1 MDKTSLQMLFG
12 VLLGV
17 FLLALIVM
25 TVVYVRRKL
34 ADKREEALRDLDL
47 MQEEAIREEQSQSK
61 GYWINRDDIEDENQ
75 AHLLRYYHY
84 FDNIDECIHDLI
96 VEMYDCGFVRTEE
109 IFVAAY
115 GEEALTPDSF
125 IYMTDADCDLEK
137 AKAALPPVSE
147 KNQKIIADAL
157 EKLNYQEN
165 KVARILASGQ
175 TEFVGVII
183 PNLFLHYYSEML
195 DRILSTYETFGY
207 KFLVFLSNG
216 DADTERQYIQ
226 ELLAYKIEG
235 LIILSHAIP
244 SMELANLHIPIVA
257 IEREDAHISSIN
269 TDNYMGAIQAT
280 SLLYRHNCEV
290 LFHINNPT
298 AKSIPAY
305 GRIEGFEDFCREQQI
320 PHRIFLHEMK
330 DQTASQEHLKEILSE
345 IEADSPG
352 RKKGIFVSNDTHAS
366 ILVNLL
372 VRKYGKLPEDY
383 LIVGFDDS
391 PASRNAIFPI
401 STVAQQIDV
410 LATEA
415 VKLLVEQIEEHKNS
429 KHTPVSEPVHKMITP
444 VLIRRETTERDLLA
458 EDD

>member
-1 MDKTSLQMLFG
+1 MARKQNVTFADIAKYTNFSKTTIS
-12 VLLGV
+12 
-17 FLLALIVM
+17 
-25 TVVYVRRKL
+25 
-34 ADKREEALRDLDL
+34 
-47 MQEEAIREEQSQSK
+47 
-61 GYWINRDDIEDENQ
+61 
-75 AHLLRYYHY
+75 RY
-84 FDNIDECIHDLI
+84 FNN
-96 VEMYDCGFVRTEE
+96 
-109 IFVAAY
+109 
-115 GEEALTPDSF
+115 PDSL
-125 IYMTDADCDLEK
+125 T
-137 AKAALPPVSE
+137 E

-157 EKLNYQEN
+157 EKLNYHEN

-244 SMELANLHIPIVA
+244 SIELANLHIPIVA

-372 VRKYGKLPEDY
+372 VRKHGKLPEDY

-410 LATEA
+410 IATEA
-415 VKLLVEQIEEHKNS
+415 VKLLVEQIVIAVMFGKILRAAGICLMNLHQFLLLHLS
-429 KHTPVSEPVHKMITP
+429 KPAAPGNDTDRFGLQRTADRQNIGNIVIADGTDARLALFIDLHEPVH
-444 VLIRRETTERDLLA
+444 L
-458 EDD
+458 

>member
-17 FLLALIVM
+17 FLLALIVI

-226 ELLAYKIEG
+226 ELLAYKTEG
-235 LIILSHAIP
+235 LIILSHTL
-244 SMELANLHIPIVA
+244 SSKELAEYHVPIVT
-257 IEREDAHISSIN
+257 IEREDEYVCSVN
-269 TDNYMGAIQAT
+269 TDNYMGGVQAAT
-280 SLLYRHNCEV
+280 V
-290 LFHINNPT
+290 L
-298 AKSIPAY
+298 AKSGCDILLHANADFPNTIPAY
-305 GRIEGFEDFCREQQI
+305 KRIQGFQDFCETNG
-320 PHRIFLHEMK
+320 L
-330 DQTASQEHLKEILSE
+330 EHCIMIRNFGANFEENNAEIAKLLQE
-345 IEADSPG
+345 IEETYAE
-352 RKKGIFVSNDTHAS
+352 KKVGIFMPNDTHAN
-366 ILVNLL
+366 ILLNLII
-372 VRKYGKLPEDY
+372 RKYGTLPERY
-383 LIVGFDDS
+383 KIIGFDNS
-391 PASRNAIFPI
+391 PVSREAIFPI
-401 STVAQQIDV
+401 TTVGQQMDKIAQ
-410 LATEA
+410 EA
-415 VKLLVEQIEEHKNS
+415 VELLSLQISERKKRRPKPLAAPIHKVL
-429 KHTPVSEPVHKMITP
+429 TPI
-444 VLIRRETTERDLLA
+444 LIRRETTK
-458 EDD
+458 